1 MSDQLKDET
10 ITVDTIFGTL
20 RVVVTREALN
30 ALCRDGSGPSDGREL
45 IAANYDTIAQV
56 ATMKFEADEAEDNGT
71 VRVSDGD
78 LEL

>member
-1 MSDQLKDET
+1 MSDQLKDDPIT
-10 ITVDTIFGTL
+10 IDMVFGTL

-30 ALCRDGSGPSDGREL
+30 ALHDDASGPRDGREL

-56 ATMKFEADEAEDNGT
+56 ATMKFEADEAERNDT
-71 VRVSDGD
+71 VRVTDSA